1 MKPPEDRAFVQDERK
16 PLLFGCIV
24 LLIAVVVLGG
34 AFLVG
39 AWSMAQ
45 GYGPAIEKP

>member
-1 MKPPEDRAFVQDERK
+1 MSAPEQPETGPSSPDERK
-16 PLLFGCIV
+16 PLLFGCIL

-34 AFLVG
+34 AFFVG

-45 GYGPAIEKP
+45 GYGPP

>member
-1 MKPPEDRAFVQDERK
+1 MESPEKPEPGSSSPDERK
-16 PLLFGCIV
+16 PLLFGCIL
-24 LLIAVVVLGG
+24 LLIAVLVLGG

-45 GYGPAIEKP
+45 GYGPP

>member
-1 MKPPEDRAFVQDERK
+1 MESPEQPEPGSSSADERK
-16 PLLFGCIV
+16 PLLFGCIL
-24 LLIAVVVLGG
+24 LLIAGVVLGG

-45 GYGPAIEKP
+45 GYGPP

>member
-1 MKPPEDRAFVQDERK
+1 MERPEQPQPGPSSPDERK
-16 PLLFGCIV
+16 PLLFGCIL

-34 AFLVG
+34 AFIMG

-45 GYGPAIEKP
+45 GYGPP